1 MVKKAGLPEASELL
15 MVNSYVR
22 SMETAEVLER
32 VLMSHVTT
40 VAPTWIRV

>member
-1 MVKKAGLPEASELL
+1 MIKKAGLPEGSELL

-22 SMETAEVLER
+22 SMETAEE

-40 VAPTWIRV
+40 AAPTWIRV